1 MLSAHSKAPSQLNI
15 PSANNVVLVSLGT
28 NLEVILN
35 GTLKATNSTW
45 QLLQFHFHTPFEHH
59 VDLAHHEAERYT
71 IFTASDADE
80 MRSNCAVLA
89 TSVLF
94 ARCLVLP

>member
-1 MLSAHSKAPSQLNI
+1 MLAACETCQQMLSAHSKAPSQLNI

-45 QLLQFHFHTPFEHH
+45 QLLQYVSLLSP
-59 VDLAHHEAERYT
+59 
-71 IFTASDADE
+71 
-80 MRSNCAVLA
+80 RSVINVL
-89 TSVLF
+89 L
-94 ARCLVLP
+94 LQIPLPYAL